1 MIHPLEAQMHSA
13 EHALQVNPEPGGGI
27 DAILEALAPVLDHR
41 KLFIGLDR
49 DGTLVPYAQRPDQAL
64 VSKDLYDLLGDLAKQ
79 PAVRVG
85 IVSARSVAQLRGDF
99 DAKSL
104 FLAGNYGMEICSPKG
119 EFLIQPLALEAVPTL
134 KEVRDRLAVLTPAP
148 INAILEDHGYSLCLH
163 WHTVNA
169 EQRQIVH
176 DTVAELKEN
185 FRHVHFQSLQTSYEV
200 KPRMPWTKGS
210 ALAQIFLQEQADLA
224 NAYPIY
230 AGDSQADEAAFAWV
244 NSHGGTSIKVGAGE
258 FETCSQYQLSDT
270 SHLIALLRRI
280 LDKRRNKA
288 K

>member
-1 MIHPLEAQMHSA
+1 MHRA
-13 EHALQVNPEPGGGI
+13 EHALKANSESSSAI
-27 DAILEALAPVLDHR
+27 DRILEALSPILDQR

-49 DGTLVPYAQRPDQAL
+49 DGTLVPYAERPDQAL
-64 VSKDLYDLLGDLAKQ
+64 INKETYELLADLAKQ

-85 IVSARSVAQLRGDF
+85 IISARSVAQLRSDF
-99 DAKSL
+99 DAKKL

-134 KEVRDRLAVLTPAP
+134 KEIRDRLSALTAP
-148 INAILEDHGYSLCLH
+148 PVNAILEDHGYSLCLH
-163 WHTVNA
+163 WHTVAA
-169 EQRQIVH
+169 EQRKILD

-185 FRHVHFQSLQTSYEV
+185 FRYVSFQTLSTSYEV

-230 AGDSQADEAAFAWV
+230 AGDSQADEAAFTWV
-244 NSHGGTSIKVGAGE
+244 NSHGGTSIKVGAIE
-258 FETCSQYQLSDT
+258 IDTCSQYQLSDT
-270 SHLIALLRRI
+270 SHLLVLLKRI
-280 LDKRRNKA
+280 LEKRRRTLT
-288 K
+288 